1 MRLSLGAWWP
11 EGRNSSSV
19 SQSLPTCSWSVYSF
33 FPNVPDISSR
43 KCAFIREM
51 NWHCA
56 TDRLNSLPVFQLCSR
71 QFHFHVL
78 ITHTNKQLN
87 RNFNWAACIWC
98 LPPLLCISDVNDCS
112 KHKLHIRTVAFPP
125 PLTPRCPKRDASIAN
140 WAASGKANSRF
151 FFCLSEH
158 GTLKAFSDRSTFKSI
173 HFPLFLPPPPKI
185 NKK

>member
-1 MRLSLGAWWP
+1 MNKHHAKVIR
-11 EGRNSSSV
+11 SSIF
-19 SQSLPTCSWSVYSF
+19 SF
-33 FPNVPDISSR
+33 FPNVPDISCR

-98 LPPLLCISDVNDCS
+98 LPPLLCISDVNECS
-112 KHKLHIRTVAFPP
+112 KHKLHIRTVAFPPP

-151 FFCLSEH
+151 FFNYYYLFVYIFIRTRYIE
-158 GTLKAFSDRSTFKSI
+158 SI
-173 HFPLFLPPPPKI
+173 QWQKHLQRH
-185 NKK
+185 